1 MILPS
6 AIFFQEEFDKLAQSC
21 QETPYA
27 LAVLDRDLRYV
38 QVNEPMAALNG
49 KPVEQHRG
57 RTIREI
63 DPGVASAVEP
73 LLRHAMEE
81 GKPLLNLESEVS
93 RSPAADAPD
102 IHYWLISCYPLKSE
116 DGTVVGVGAVVR
128 NITEQKLKDSIQN
141 ERLKFEALL
150 SDLSAAFINVPVG
163 EVDRKIE
170 QGLEKIAEF
179 LEFDRCSIWQFSPED
194 GPLRMT
200 HSYALPGISL
210 PPPVVDEQVPVWT
223 NMVRRGEMF
232 KVADVDQLPDKLW
245 REKKYCREQGGIKSF
260 LFIPLNIGGTVF
272 GLLSF
277 ASYRV
282 KRTWPDVLIQR
293 LRLLWEIFGNA
304 LERKRADQRMQT
316 ALAEIEQLKNRLEA
330 ENLYLRDQI
339 DIEQKHEEIIGQS
352 VAIRKVLLQVEQVA
366 NTDATVLLL
375 GETGTGKELLAR
387 AIHNLSGRR
396 ARAMIK
402 LNCAALPSTLI
413 EAELFGREKG
423 AYTGAMATQIGRFEA
438 ANGSTIFLDEIGEI
452 PLDLQA
458 KLLRVLQE
466 GQLERL
472 GSPQPIEVD
481 VRIIAATNRDLSKA
495 VKEGR
500 FREDLYYR
508 LNVFPISV
516 PPLRDRREDIPLLVW
531 AIVREFGS
539 VFGKTIER
547 IPKKNMEA
555 LECYLWP
562 GNIRELRNMI
572 ERAMILSNSST
583 LVVDLPDNSPTSTS
597 QNMSLE
603 EMERMHIVSIME
615 RTGWRVRGKNGAAE
629 ILDLKP
635 TTLDSKMK
643 KLGIKRTVG
652 RYEIS

>member
-1 MILPS
+1 
-6 AIFFQEEFDKLAQSC
+6 
-21 QETPYA
+21 
-27 LAVLDRDLRYV
+27 
-38 QVNEPMAALNG
+38 
-49 KPVEQHRG
+49 
-57 RTIREI
+57 
-63 DPGVASAVEP
+63 
-73 LLRHAMEE
+73 
-81 GKPLLNLESEVS
+81 
-93 RSPAADAPD
+93 
-102 IHYWLISCYPLKSE
+102 
-116 DGTVVGVGAVVR
+116 
-128 NITEQKLKDSIQN
+128 
-141 ERLKFEALL
+141 
-150 SDLSAAFINVPVG
+150 
-163 EVDRKIE
+163 
-170 QGLEKIAEF
+170 
-179 LEFDRCSIWQFSPED
+179 
-194 GPLRMT
+194 
-200 HSYALPGISL
+200 
-210 PPPVVDEQVPVWT
+210 
-223 NMVRRGEMF
+223 MVRRGEMF
-232 KVADVDQLPDKLW
+232 KVADVDQLPDNLW

-260 LFIPLNIGGTVF
+260 LFIPLNIGGTVV
-272 GLLSF
+272 GLVSF

-304 LERKRADQRMQT
+304 LERKRADQKMQE

-387 AIHNLSGRR
+387 AIHNLSGRK

-438 ANGSTIFLDEIGEI
+438 ADGSTIFLDEIGEI

-466 GQLERL
+466 GQFERL

-555 LECYLWP
+555 LERYLWP